1 MNSPVETTDITVQYI
16 NDPKP
21 GKKWGSVKST
31 NGDFYFCPP
40 AMLRQY
46 KVGESCKIE
55 FELGGNDGTLRSLRK
70 KLSSAPAPQ
79 GSAVTG
85 PAPPLPYP
93 TPPAKPYYSE
103 EQKAEDIFAT
113 SMAQKAIEFCK
124 VPVDDQAALTHV
136 LRTARVSWK
145 NSKVAIGQKPDDEM
159 NDLIPEL

>member
-21 GKKWGSVKST
+21 GKKWGSIKSVE
-31 NGDFYFCPP
+31 GDYYFAPP
-40 AMLRQY
+40 VMLKQY
-46 KVGESCKIE
+46 RLGEVCKIE
-55 FELGGNDGTLRSLRK
+55 FELGGGDGTLRSLRK
-70 KLSSAPAPQ
+70 KISSITATAPLASSYQPSL
-79 GSAVTG
+79 GA
-85 PAPPLPYP
+85 
-93 TPPAKPYYSE
+93 AKPYYSE